1 MTTTDTAA
9 AAIEAAYQL
18 LGFIFDA
25 DDLIE
30 FRTLGKVVG
39 STWAKQR
46 DAAQAIA
53 KLATLGHGV
62 QVYFGANPRK
72 RRGGKADDVGLA
84 RCLFADFDGGTTVE
98 QARIRWSE
106 ACIPEPT
113 VIVITGGGVHAWWRL
128 QEPME
133 DLALWTQHQK
143 ALARRLGSDQSVTDA
158 PRIMRL
164 PGFVNWKYAHQPL
177 CVVEN
182 CDPDN
187 AYSLDEFPDPTQ
199 FVEPAAAPV
208 ESEPVTAGTLSDL
221 SRRFLE
227 SGYLI
232 PGRGRRDTIYTVACD
247 MRARQ
252 WRQGD
257 AEAAILNR
265 ARALGLTADDLLD
278 LPRQIGNAFARE
290 RTPILGRAEEAQV
303 VPQHGPIVPVPLGQ
317 LVQQHQK
324 MRPVVIEGLLRE
336 GEVMNIVSSPK
347 VGKSWLV
354 NDLAICVASGMDWL
368 DKFRVVPGRV
378 LIIDNELHPETTAN
392 RLPKVVSAKEMSM
405 DVVGNKVDVLN
416 LRGKLMS
423 FDDLERE
430 LIKTDLMKSAGYRL
444 VILDAFYRFNIGPN
458 ANENDNAYMAKVFN
472 QIDSWGAELGCAFVC
487 VHHSSKGDQSQKSV
501 VDVGSGAGVF
511 SRAVDAHLVL
521 RRHEEDGHVSVDAA
535 VRSFQQF
542 DPFVL
547 SFNWPL
553 FKVAEGLNPEA
564 LYKANQQA
572 AEPFPPTDMVSY
584 CKHVWE
590 PAATI
595 LERAKQVNKGFGE
608 KRLRASLDGAVA
620 DGLVETNGAKTA
632 GRRYRRLGP
641 CLCFPRCQDEKTPG
655 SGCLVSPRPP
665 KGVREEKDNTASAL
679 AQP

>member
-46 DAAQAIA
+46 DGAQAIA
-53 KLATLGHGV
+53 KLATLGHGT

-72 RRGGKADDVGLA
+72 RRGGKADDVAIA

-143 ALARRLGSDQSVTDA
+143 GIARRLGSDQSVTDA

-164 PGFVNWKYAHQPL
+164 PGFVNWKYQHQPL

-208 ESEPVTAGTLSDL
+208 EPEPVAAGTLSDL

-265 ARALGLTADDLLD
+265 ARAVGLTADDLLD
-278 LPRQIGNAFARE
+278 LPRQIGNAFAKE
-290 RTPILGRAEEAQV
+290 RTPILGRAEDAQ
-303 VPQHGPIVPVPLGQ
+303 
-317 LVQQHQK
+317 
-324 MRPVVIEGLLRE
+324 PVVEQIKPIGIRELLGKHTELRRPIIHHVLRS
-336 GEVMNIVSSPK
+336 GETMNIIAAPK
-347 VGKSWLV
+347 TGKSWMVL
-354 NDLAICVASGMDWL
+354 DLAMCVAT
-368 DKFRVVPGRV
+368 GRPWFNRFPVEKAPV
-378 LIIDNELHPETTAN
+378 LLIDNELHDETLAGRIKTVAD
-392 RLPKVVSAKEMSM
+392 AKGIKIDALDGMMEVRS
-405 DVVGNKVDVLN
+405 
-416 LRGKLMS
+416 LRGELQS
-423 FDDLERE
+423 FAQLEE
-430 LIKTDLMKSAGYRL
+430 SLFKGMKPGQYAM
-444 VILDAFYRFNIGPN
+444 IIFDAFYRFNTEDG
-458 ANENDNAYMAKVFN
+458 ADENDNGYMASVYNRLDKLAKSL
-472 QIDSWGAELGCAFVC
+472 DCCLVC
-487 VHHSSKGDQSQKSV
+487 IHHTSKGNQSDKAV
-501 VDVGSGAGVF
+501 TDVGAGAGSM
-511 SRAVDAHLVL
+511 SRAADTHLVL
-521 RRHEEDGHVSVDAA
+521 REHELAGHLVIDAA
-535 VRSFQQF
+535 TRSWKPLEPTVVRFEY
-542 DPFVL
+542 
-547 SFNWPL
+547 PL
-553 FKVAEGLNPEA
+553 FHPEPLLAPTLKKKAKKDDGWNVERFVDEVVGTSELSTDEMLARGKERGLSAYRVKEFRREA
-564 LYKANQQA
+564 
-572 AEPFPPTDMVSY
+572 
-584 CKHVWE
+584 
-590 PAATI
+590 
-595 LERAKQVNKGFGE
+595 
-608 KRLRASLDGAVA
+608 
-620 DGLVETNGAKTA
+620 TA
-632 GRRYRRLGP
+632 GTGKRGPLLEVLGEARNVTYRRS
-641 CLCFPRCQDEKTPG
+641 R
-655 SGCLVSPRPP
+655 
-665 KGVREEKDNTASAL
+665 
-679 AQP
+679 

>member
-46 DAAQAIA
+46 DGAQAIA
-53 KLATLGHGV
+53 KLATLGHGT
-62 QVYFGANPRK
+62 QVYFGANPRR

-84 RCLFADFDGGTTVE
+84 RCLFADFDGGTTVD

-208 ESEPVTAGTLSDL
+208 EPEPVTAGTLSDL

-265 ARALGLTADDLLD
+265 ARSLGLTDDDLRD
-278 LPRQIGNAFARE
+278 LPRQIRNAFAKE

-303 VPQHGPIVPVPLGQ
+303 VVDQPPETPPVGIRELLQRNPKVRRPIV
-317 LVQQHQK
+317 HD
-324 MRPVVIEGLLRE
+324 LLRSAE
-336 GEVMNIVSSPK
+336 TMNIIAAPK
-347 VGKSWLV
+347 TGKSWMV
-354 NDLAICVASGMDWL
+354 MDLALCVAT
-368 DKFRVVPGRV
+368 GRPWFNRFKVERSPV
-378 LIIDNELHPETTAN
+378 LLIDNELHEETLAD
-392 RLPKVVSAKEMSM
+392 RLQRVVQAKGIALDDLDGWLEVKS
-405 DVVGNKVDVLN
+405 
-416 LRGKLMS
+416 LRGALKS
-423 FDDLERE
+423 F
-430 LIKTDLMKSAGYRL
+430 KSL
-444 VILDAFYRFNIGPN
+444 VEDEDGKKGMLCAEKVKPGQYGMVIFDAFYRFNCDDG
-458 ANENDNAYMAKVFN
+458 ADENDNAYMAQTYNGLDRLAKRL
-472 QIDSWGAELGCAFVC
+472 DACLVC
-487 VHHSSKGDQSQKSV
+487 IHHTSKGNQSEKAV
-501 VDVGSGAGVF
+501 TDVGAGAGSM
-511 SRAVDAHLVL
+511 SRAADTHLVL
-521 RRHEEDGHVSVDAA
+521 REHELAGHLVIDAA
-535 VRSFQQF
+535 TRSWKPLEPTVVRFEY
-542 DPFVL
+542 
-547 SFNWPL
+547 PL
-553 FKVAEGLNPEA
+553 FHPEPLLAPTLKKKAKKDDGWNVERFVDEVVGTSELSTDEMLARGKERGLSAYRVKEFRREA
-564 LYKANQQA
+564 
-572 AEPFPPTDMVSY
+572 
-584 CKHVWE
+584 
-590 PAATI
+590 
-595 LERAKQVNKGFGE
+595 
-608 KRLRASLDGAVA
+608 
-620 DGLVETNGAKTA
+620 TA
-632 GRRYRRLGP
+632 GTGKRGPLLEVLGEARNVTYRRS
-641 CLCFPRCQDEKTPG
+641 R
-655 SGCLVSPRPP
+655 
-665 KGVREEKDNTASAL
+665 
-679 AQP
+679 